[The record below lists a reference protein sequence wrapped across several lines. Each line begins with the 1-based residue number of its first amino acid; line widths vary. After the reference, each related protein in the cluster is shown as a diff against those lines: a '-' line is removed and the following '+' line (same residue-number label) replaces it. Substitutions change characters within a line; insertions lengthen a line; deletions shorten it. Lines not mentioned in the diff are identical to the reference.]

1 MAHSALQFSDAW
13 ILVAL
18 LSATE
23 ERTFASLNDLIRA
36 ADAVNHAIIS
46 HGELETGFARLV
58 PLGHAVVGANG
69 YAPSKQVREYWA
81 TKTEAWASLYKSWE
95 KLAKHIGASAI
106 NAGPL
111 PETDEEQYVNK
122 ATYEAVVASYA
133 VNIPNPF
140 LGKK

>member
-1 MAHSALQFSDAW
+1 MADPTLQSSDSW

-36 ADAVNHAIIS
+36 ADAVNHAIITR
-46 HGELETGFARLV
+46 GELETGFARLV

-69 YAPSKQVREYWA
+69 YAPSKQLREYWA
-81 TKTEAWASLYKSWE
+81 TKTEGASLYQSWG
-95 KLAKHIGASAI
+95 KLAKHIGAPASHT
-106 NAGPL
+106 GPL

-122 ATYEAVVASYA
+122 AAYEAVVASYA
-133 VNIPNPF
+133 VNMPHPF
-140 LGKK
+140 LGEK